1 MTSVSSKGLAEFFSF
16 SLIPCEG
23 LVCLVCRHLLIS
35 KQYGKCI
42 ILVAQCVRNRVH
54 VRGFMCGY
62 WYAGFECSRAA
73 LFRWVVGSVQR
84 MKDCLFRT
92 KWTDSNVV
100 VYILCYKAS
109 VDRTRGGLLGL
120 VWQPEINR
128 LPALRWPSAVIRSQR
143 GFFRHLNPPLSFTLY
158 FPLHLEARSTKPF
171 LKSFSFLFFAT
182 VYSLYKSRESKILLD
197 SFAGWYIPVPH
208 AFPADNLRSRG
219 GIH

>member
-1 MTSVSSKGLAEFFSF
+1 MTSASSKALAEFF
-16 SLIPCEG
+16 LIPCQG
-23 LVCLVCRHLLIS
+23 LVGLVCRHLLIS

-42 ILVAQCVRNRVH
+42 ILVVQCVRNRVH

-62 WYAGFECSRAA
+62 WYAGFKCSTAA
-73 LFRWVVGSVQR
+73 LFRWVVGSVQW

-100 VYILCYKAS
+100 VYILRYKAS
-109 VDRTRGGLLGL
+109 IDRTRGGLLGP

-143 GFFRHLNPPLSFTLY
+143 GFFGKERGGLPLSFTLY
-158 FPLHLEARSTKPF
+158 FPPHLEARSTKPL
-171 LKSFSFLFFAT
+171 LKSFFFTA
-182 VYSLYKSRESKILLD
+182 YSLYKSRECKILLD
-197 SFAGWYIPVPH
+197 SFAGWYILVPH